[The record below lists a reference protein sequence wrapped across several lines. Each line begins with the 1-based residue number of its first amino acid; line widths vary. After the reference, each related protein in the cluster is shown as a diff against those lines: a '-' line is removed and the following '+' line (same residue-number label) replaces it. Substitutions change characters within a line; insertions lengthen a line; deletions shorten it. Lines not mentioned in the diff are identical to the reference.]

1 VITRIVAANDSCHKS
16 AARLAQAVLSGLR
29 LTSSR
34 RNNSRAVCAV
44 SAGRANGFGSFVG
57 VVMKGSD
64 GTIAL
69 RDELEL
75 GRRGLT
81 ARFRASPPR
90 SLKAGE
96 PLAAAGRSG
105 KAIYHLIEGW
115 ACRFHSFSDGG
126 QAIVDVYL
134 PGDIIGLDT
143 ISPTRDLEG
152 VIALTSIVA
161 ETIDVRQAL
170 AELMTRRSIA
180 IYICW
185 LLGQRQRRTERHV
198 AAISSLDARGRMAAM
213 ALDFHTRLSRKRLIT
228 GSSYSL
234 PLTQHQIASYLG
246 LTVAH
251 VNRVLRFLRDEQIV
265 SLERHCMTILNLK
278 QLKTLAQKGLPPI
291 ADFDK
296 RSSHEPTPY
305 RKSPYLNDDG
315 FPVSEVA
322 AANGFP

>member
-1 VITRIVAANDSCHKS
+1 
-16 AARLAQAVLSGLR
+16 
-29 LTSSR
+29 
-34 RNNSRAVCAV
+34 
-44 SAGRANGFGSFVG
+44 VG
-57 VVMKGSD
+57 VVDERVGRYHC
-64 GTIAL
+64 A

-75 GRRGLT
+75 GRHGLT
-81 ARFRASPPR
+81 AKFRASPAC

-105 KAIYHLIEGW
+105 NAIYHLIEGW
-115 ACRFHSFSDGG
+115 ACRVHSFSDGG

-143 ISPTRDLEG
+143 IWRTRDVEG

-161 ETIDVRQAL
+161 RTIDGKQTL
-170 AELMTRRSIA
+170 AELMTCRSIA

-185 LLGQRQRRTERHV
+185 LLGQQQRRTERHV
-198 AAISSLDARGRMAAM
+198 AALSSLDARGRMATM
-213 ALDFHTRLSRKRLIT
+213 ALDFYARLSRKRLIT
-228 GSSYSL
+228 GLSYSL

-291 ADFDK
+291 ADFEK
-296 RSSHEPTPY
+296 RSSNDPTPY
-305 RKSPYLNDDG
+305 GKSAHLNNDG
-315 FPVSEVA
+315 FLVSQVAVAFREVCA
-322 AANGFP
+322 T

>member
-1 VITRIVAANDSCHKS
+1 
-16 AARLAQAVLSGLR
+16 
-29 LTSSR
+29 
-34 RNNSRAVCAV
+34 
-44 SAGRANGFGSFVG
+44 
-57 VVMKGSD
+57 MKESD
-64 GTIAL
+64 GTDAL
-69 RDELEL
+69 RDGLEL
-75 GRRGLT
+75 GRHELT
-81 ARFRASPPR
+81 ARFRASPPC

-105 KAIYHLIEGW
+105 NAMYHLIEGW
-115 ACRFHSFSDGG
+115 ACRVHSIFDGG
-126 QAIVDVYL
+126 QAIVNVYL
-134 PGDIIGLDT
+134 PGDIIGLDA
-143 ISPTRDLEG
+143 ISRTRDLEG

-161 ETIDVRQAL
+161 ETIDRRQAL

-198 AAISSLDARGRMAAM
+198 AAISSLDARGRMAVM

>member
-1 VITRIVAANDSCHKS
+1 MALLPSW
-16 AARLAQAVLSGLR
+16 GWW
-29 LTSSR
+29 
-34 RNNSRAVCAV
+34 
-44 SAGRANGFGSFVG
+44 
-57 VVMKGSD
+57 MKGSD

-75 GRRGLT
+75 GRHGLT
-81 ARFRASPPR
+81 AKFRALPPC

-115 ACRFHSFSDGG
+115 ACRVHSFSDGG

-143 ISPTRDLEG
+143 ISPTRDVEG

-161 ETIDVRQAL
+161 RTIDGKQTL
-170 AELMTRRSIA
+170 AELMTCRSIA

-185 LLGQRQRRTERHV
+185 LLGQQQRRTERHV
-198 AAISSLDARGRMAAM
+198 AALSSLDARGRMATM
-213 ALDFHTRLSRKRLIT
+213 ALDFYARLSRKRLIT
-228 GSSYSL
+228 GLSYSL

-265 SLERHCMTILNLK
+265 TLERHCMTILNLK
-278 QLKTLAQKGLPPI
+278 QLKTLAQKGLSSS
-291 ADFDK
+291 AGFDK
-296 RSSHEPTPY
+296 RSSNEPTPY
-305 RKSPYLNDDG
+305 RELAYLNEGG
-315 FPVSEVA
+315 FPVSQIA
-322 AANGFP
+322 AG

>member
-1 VITRIVAANDSCHKS
+1 
-16 AARLAQAVLSGLR
+16 
-29 LTSSR
+29 
-34 RNNSRAVCAV
+34 
-44 SAGRANGFGSFVG
+44 
-57 VVMKGSD
+57 MKGSV

-69 RDELEL
+69 HDELEL
-75 GRRGLT
+75 GRRGLS
-81 ARFRASPPR
+81 ARLRASPPCF
-90 SLKAGE
+90 LKAGE

-105 KAIYHLIEGW
+105 NAVHHLIEGW
-115 ACRFHSFSDGG
+115 ACRFHSFSDGH
-126 QAIVDVYL
+126 QAIADVYL

-143 ISPTRDLEG
+143 ISRTRGLDG
-152 VIALTSIVA
+152 VIALTSIVS
-161 ETIDVRQAL
+161 ETLDGEQAL
-170 AELMTRRSIA
+170 ELMTRRSIA
-180 IYICW
+180 IYIFW
-185 LLGQRQRRTERHV
+185 LLGQRQRRTERHL
-198 AAISSLDARGRMAAM
+198 AGISGLDARGRMATM
-213 ALDFHTRLSRKRLIT
+213 ALDFYTRLSRKRLIT

-234 PLTQHQIASYLG
+234 PLTQHHIAAYLG

-265 SLERHCMTILNLK
+265 TLERHCMTILSLK

-315 FPVSEVA
+315 LPVSEVA